1 MLQRAEGLDSSWAF
15 SDDNKLRNNKDSLCL
30 LDNVQFIYELALA
43 QLELQCLETNYEI
56 TNGLREFKLLEAKDI
71 TKLIKRLAY
80 FKVVGGEYTDYF
92 RIIQKNRTRSVNQY
106 LTHWIYPY
114 KGKFHPQ
121 MIRALLNIIKV
132 EPGDTIL
139 DPFIGS
145 GTAAVEAQLLG
156 INCIGTDIS
165 PLCMLQSKVKTES
178 VSVLNGIIKV
188 KESIASQTQPSL
200 LNPKSGAL
208 DQAIDLIGNEEI
220 RNFYKIAELVAIS
233 DSARRGRD
241 FVNSFFKNLNLM
253 IYSVKDYAE
262 IVKRLNLKLGQ
273 VDIRLEDARNLS
285 LDKDSIDGIITSP
298 PYSIALDY
306 VANDAHAF
314 KALGFDLEEMRAK
327 FIGVKGKGQERIELY
342 NQDMEESLQE
352 MYRVLK
358 PSKYAVIVIGNA
370 TYLGEEIKTVEFT
383 VEHAKKMGFKLVKN
397 IDKIIF
403 GLYNI
408 MKRENILIFQKPL

>member
-1 MLQRAEGLDSSWAF
+1 M
-15 SDDNKLRNNKDSLCL
+15 
-30 LDNVQFIYELALA
+30 
-43 QLELQCLETNYEI
+43 
-56 TNGLREFKLLEAKDI
+56 
-71 TKLIKRLAY
+71 
-80 FKVVGGEYTDYF
+80 
-92 RIIQKNRTRSVNQY
+92 
-106 LTHWIYPY
+106 
-114 KGKFHPQ
+114 
-121 MIRALLNIIKV
+121 
-132 EPGDTIL
+132 
-139 DPFIGS
+139 
-145 GTAAVEAQLLG
+145 
-156 INCIGTDIS
+156 
-165 PLCMLQSKVKTES
+165 
-178 VSVLNGIIKV
+178 
-188 KESIASQTQPSL
+188 